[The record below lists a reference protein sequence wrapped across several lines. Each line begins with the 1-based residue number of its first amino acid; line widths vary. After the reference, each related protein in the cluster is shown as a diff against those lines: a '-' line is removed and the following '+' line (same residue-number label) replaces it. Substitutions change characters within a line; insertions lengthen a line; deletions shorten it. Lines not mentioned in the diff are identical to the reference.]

1 MPPAPMCIARVIGH
15 PLATSAVLRLPPSKA
30 TAPCPSC
37 SPITDAS
44 SSIGSD
50 ELELTDSPDILNWL
64 VRNILPT
71 LYTELCLLEW
81 KALGRAEE
89 ANRMMELGEKMK
101 VAAANTGS
109 NRLGIG

>member
-44 SSIGSD
+44 SSIGSGLFSFACYHINPQSIQ
-50 ELELTDSPDILNWL
+50 EL
-64 VRNILPT
+64 
-71 LYTELCLLEW
+71 LLQ
-81 KALGRAEE
+81 
-89 ANRMMELGEKMK
+89 
-101 VAAANTGS
+101 
-109 NRLGIG
+109 